1 MNKTYIKLKRRKGIV
16 AANFSLLSIGLFMLV
31 GTVLAVVFFNST
43 AATLTGSKLQTAID
57 EVATLDTMMKEYSV
71 NGTAHGSGYKA
82 ASAATTVP
90 YSTVGLKLDSTG
102 TSILSKT
109 SYGTKIKYQVAPNG
123 TSGESYNILVDASGA
138 WDGWDSEQKV
148 KYVTGIARNFQ
159 KLNMRPADEIGN
171 VINMSGASA
180 SSATTLLPDNTPVPL
195 TIISGDNGIF
205 TVFYL
210 GK

>member
-43 AATLTGSKLQTAID
+43 AATLTGSKLQTATD

-82 ASAATTVP
+82 ASAKSAVP
-90 YSTVGLKLDSTG
+90 YSTIGLKLDSAG
-102 TSILSKT
+102 TSIQSKT
-109 SYGTKIKYQVAPNG
+109 SYGSKIKYQVAPNG
-123 TSGESYNILVDASGA
+123 TSGESYNILVDARGA

-171 VINMSGASA
+171 VINMSGSDA
-180 SSATTLLPDNTPVPL
+180 SSATTLVADNTPVSL
-195 TIISGDNGIF
+195 SDIAGDDGRFTI
-205 TVFYL
+205 FYL